1 MSARMN
7 RGSALALALAL
18 VSVGVEARAQFTYRP
33 AGELVTGSG
42 RGRMDSVVYAPGIRF
57 PIETGPAFANSQV
70 WGVGGSNGPS
80 GSQCD
85 ARNFSYPWHD
95 NYCETRSWVMPMCPA
110 GVGHQGQDI
119 RASDCRAGVHNV
131 VAVTDG
137 TITNIGT
144 YSVYLTAADGTR
156 FDYLHMSN
164 VAVTVGQ
171 SVRRGQVIGRVSN
184 QFGGTPTTVHLHFN
198 IRKNVSGFGSVYAPT
213 YMSLIQA
220 YQTLIGGGGMMMGPR
235 FSAQFVMQSFP
246 LASRTLN
253 LPATTEQRGYFEF
266 RNTGTETWRPGE
278 VFMGTTQPR
287 DRVSPAQGS
296 DWVRSARPATIDR
309 VVAPGA
315 TGRFNFSLRAP
326 ATVGQEFSEY
336 FGIVREGVA
345 WFSDPG
351 QGGPADNVLQ
361 VRVRAASAAPPDAG
375 VADSGV
381 PVRDAGL
388 IADSGVPEDTGAGES
403 DGAVVEDDVI
413 AWDRDASEPGEE
425 QFDDAGMPIG
435 RDARPGGSGN
445 PGVNGG
451 PVGGC
456 GCVVPAAPSRST
468 AARMQWMVFAAG
480 LGAAVARR
488 GRRAKRAAN

>member
-1 MSARMN
+1 MN
-7 RGSALALALAL
+7 RGSAMALLAVL
-18 VSVGVEARAQFTYRP
+18 SVASASREASAQFAYRP
-33 AGELVTGSG
+33 AGELVSGSG
-42 RGRMDSVVYAPGIRF
+42 RGRVDSVVYAPGIRF

-70 WGVGGSNGPS
+70 WGVGGSSGPS

-85 ARNFSYPWHD
+85 TRNFSYPWHD
-95 NYCETRSWVMPMCPA
+95 NYCETRTWDMPMCPA

-119 RASDCRAGVHNV
+119 RASDCRAGVHNA

-171 SVRRGQVIGRVSN
+171 NVRRGQVIGRVSN

-220 YQTLIGGGGMMMGPR
+220 YQTLIGGGGMMTGPR

-246 LASRTLN
+246 LASTTLN
-253 LPATTEQRGYFEF
+253 LAATTEQRGYFEF

-278 VFMGTTQPR
+278 VYMGTTQPR

-296 DWVRSARPATIDR
+296 DWARSGRPATIDR

-326 ATVGQEFSEY
+326 ATVGQEYSEY

-361 VRVRAASAAPPDAG
+361 VRVRATSPAPADAG
-375 VADSGV
+375 VIVDSGV
-381 PVRDAGL
+381 
-388 IADSGVPEDTGAGES
+388 IADTGVIEDTGVEES
-403 DGAVVEDDVI
+403 DGALVEDDVI
-413 AWDRDASEPGEE
+413 AWDLDASDPGEE
-425 QFDDAGMPIG
+425 MFDDAGMPIG

-445 PGVNGG
+445 PGINGG
-451 PVGGC
+451 PTGGC
-456 GCVVPAAPSRST
+456 GCVVAAAPSRSERSF
-468 AARMQWMVFAAG
+468 AGWIAVAAG
-480 LGAAVARR
+480 LGAVGMRRRR
-488 GRRAKRAAN
+488 GEKNARS